1 MHPMDTVGG
10 GGPSKKRPALSLLRC
25 WRFRNDK
32 VGLESP
38 IDTLQRAA
46 RTVEVQN
53 YGICKLR
60 NIVVSLPPTFAKTN
74 KKIDDSHSVG

>member
-1 MHPMDTVGG
+1 MHQMGTVGG
-10 GGPSKKRPALSLLRC
+10 GVPSKKRPALSLLRF
-25 WRFRNDK
+25 WRFRNYK

-38 IDTLQRAA
+38 INSFKRAA
-46 RTVEVQN
+46 RTVEVQKN
-53 YGICKLR
+53 GICKQQ